1 MHHEL
6 LHIVQPLG
14 VSVVVLMLGVIL
26 EEHIIVRVPFLVTKK
41 IALTE
46 KPCFFFFLSCL
57 VCLLI
62 KE

>member
-26 EEHIIVRVPFLVTKK
+26 EEHIIVRVPFPVTKK

-46 KPCFFFFLSCL
+46 KPCFFFFFSYLALS
-57 VCLLI
+57 VC
-62 KE
+62 